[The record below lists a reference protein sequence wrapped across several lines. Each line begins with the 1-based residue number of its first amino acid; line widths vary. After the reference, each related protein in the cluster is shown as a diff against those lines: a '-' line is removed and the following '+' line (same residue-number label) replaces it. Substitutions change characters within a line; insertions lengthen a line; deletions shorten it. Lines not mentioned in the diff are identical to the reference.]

1 MTELP
6 AVVSPEQARSS
17 EPPIHTLSA
26 LLLVAVDN
34 LWLLADWAAL
44 LWVITIP
51 LSFFS
56 VAVPVYFIQR
66 HMRGDSSGR
75 AMAVSTLLGVVAAVP
90 FSVTGSGVGLAL
102 LGYSGLRKIFGRKNP

>member
-6 AVVSPEQARSS
+6 AVVVPDQIRSS

-26 LLLVAVDN
+26 ILLIAVDN

-44 LWVITIP
+44 LWIVTIP
-51 LSFFS
+51 LSFLS

-66 HMRGDSSGR
+66 HLRGDTPGR
-75 AMAVSTLLGVVAAVP
+75 AAAISTLLGVIAAVP
-90 FSVTGSGVGLAL
+90 FSVTGSGVGIAL
-102 LGYSGLRKIFGRKNP
+102 LGYSGLRRIFGKKR